1 MEPDYNAANDLV
13 KRVMA
18 GLGKFEHPSTR
29 LLADAAWLAT
39 ARAGAAQ
46 ARLPLQLTLQ
56 TLTGR
61 AIQVEAHGNWSTL
74 DLFNAIS
81 VQEGIP
87 VDQLRLLHA
96 NTDRQLSPHDAH
108 DLHGQG
114 ITNDAVLTL
123 VLRLRGGCYRTG
135 FPFQILVTPGIDATE
150 VDCRQREIVI
160 DVDMRPAIALAHR
173 EEQRLA
179 SHPPFPGFRGP
190 YNLERTAL
198 EHLDTLALFRIGLT
212 CIRRTLTRREGTE
225 VHRWDYDCIMVLA
238 LVLRQYEVPADIC
251 RRTIDAVVLPPEE
264 WESGEQVALQ
274 QRFEMAALERGT
286 LRLRASA
293 PQPRTLAPPVPL
305 LQPHRHYRV
314 DLLDSS
320 NCAERF
326 FVQPFP
332 RRETGSTA
340 GVNLQSSL
348 RSIASRSWHFRT
360 GRSSATEVLHHMLP
374 ALRVGATARNST
386 AIPLTHEIGF

>member
-96 NTDRQLSPHDAH
+96 NTDRQLSLHDAH

-135 FPFQILVTPGIDATE
+135 
-150 VDCRQREIVI
+150 
-160 DVDMRPAIALAHR
+160 
-173 EEQRLA
+173 
-179 SHPPFPGFRGP
+179 S
-190 YNLERTAL
+190 
-198 EHLDTLALFRIGLT
+198 
-212 CIRRTLTRREGTE
+212 
-225 VHRWDYDCIMVLA
+225 
-238 LVLRQYEVPADIC
+238 
-251 RRTIDAVVLPPEE
+251 
-264 WESGEQVALQ
+264 SG
-274 QRFEMAALERGT
+274 
-286 LRLRASA
+286 
-293 PQPRTLAPPVPL
+293 
-305 LQPHRHYRV
+305 
-314 DLLDSS
+314 
-320 NCAERF
+320 
-326 FVQPFP
+326 
-332 RRETGSTA
+332 
-340 GVNLQSSL
+340 
-348 RSIASRSWHFRT
+348 
-360 GRSSATEVLHHMLP
+360 
-374 ALRVGATARNST
+374 
-386 AIPLTHEIGF
+386 